1 MLWLC
6 HARTGSPDERAS
18 VPANLDGEEFV
29 AFART
34 TEFRTVID
42 PMLAAAG
49 ASVRIAFE
57 SSEIDTIRGLVGAG
71 LGVAIIPE
79 RTSADSG
86 EEVCPLEPRHSRT
99 LGLAWST
106 ERSLPESVVAFLNH
120 STEAL
125 FAGR

>member
-1 MLWLC
+1 
-6 HARTGSPDERAS
+6 
-18 VPANLDGEEFV
+18 
-29 AFART
+29 
-34 TEFRTVID
+34 VID

-79 RTSADSG
+79 RTSTDSG
-86 EEVCPLEPRHSRT
+86 DEVYVPLEPRQSRT

-106 ERSLPESVVAFLNH
+106 ERPLPASVIAFLDH
-120 STEAL
+120 STAAS
-125 FAGR
+125 FASR